1 VTLLAVRSLVF
12 LLLAFL
18 AVLPA
23 VSEASPFDPT
33 PLDGI
38 SNHDDLDPRSRQAGH
53 PEIAIADAVPA
64 MVVTTVAVGAVPDR
78 RCDAPDLARS
88 LPFHRRGPPPV

>member
-1 VTLLAVRSLVF
+1 MLLAVRSFVL

-23 VSEASPFDPT
+23 VIEASPFDPT

-64 MVVTTVAVGAVPDR
+64 MVITTVAVGAVPDR
-78 RCDAPDLARS
+78 RCDAPDFARC
-88 LPFHRRGPPPV
+88 LPFLRRGPPLA